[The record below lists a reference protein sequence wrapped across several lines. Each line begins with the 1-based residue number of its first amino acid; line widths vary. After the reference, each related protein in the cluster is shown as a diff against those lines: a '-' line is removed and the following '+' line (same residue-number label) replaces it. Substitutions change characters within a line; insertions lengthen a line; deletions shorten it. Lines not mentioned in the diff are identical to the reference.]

1 MIRKPFKSQELRRP
15 EPNKPEVEKL
25 VAKLRLLATKRQ
37 AVEKIVSSEKFTLE
51 EIKSII
57 ESVEPED
64 KSNERKENRDFNQWL
79 SRLNQVIKIYET
91 LIARSVPDEPVVD
104 SLNLF
109 PVAMRESIGSIFE
122 LVDQLGRFPEFL
134 DFKKIF
140 NFLKSGNVTF

>member
-1 MIRKPFKSQELRRP
+1 M
-15 EPNKPEVEKL
+15 
-25 VAKLRLLATKRQ
+25 
-37 AVEKIVSSEKFTLE
+37 EKIVSSEKFTLE

-109 PVAMRESIGSIFE
+109 PVAMRESIRSIFE
-122 LVDQLGRFPEFL
+122 LIDQLGRFPEFSDL
-134 DFKKIF
+134 KKKPT
-140 NFLKSGNVTF
+140 L